1 MEKKIINTSKSP
13 APIGPYNQAILKG
26 NTLYISGQIALNGES
41 MKLNNKSISD
51 ETHQVMKNLKN
62 ILEEA
67 KMSTWARMSSIPSS
81 KLSSSSSLFRECP
94 DSRPEPWS
102 WSPDDF
108 LSPGAG
114 DRRSSPPTALRYR
127 RRLLADIDRWGL
139 WLILKNLTT
148 RSVCVFSV
156 PLTNLE
162 ALLKETFLV
171 HIPV

>member
-67 KMSTWARMSSIPSS
+67 KMNFNDVVKSSIF
-81 KLSSSSSLFRECP
+81 LSDMSLFNEVNEIYGSYLTPGNEPARETIAVKTLP
-94 DSRPEPWS
+94 MNVNVEISMI
-102 WSPDDF
+102 
-108 LSPGAG
+108 A
-114 DRRSSPPTALRYR
+114 
-127 RRLLADIDRWGL
+127 I
-139 WLILKNLTT
+139 I
-148 RSVCVFSV
+148 
-156 PLTNLE
+156 
-162 ALLKETFLV
+162 
-171 HIPV
+171 